1 MDSTLKNMLDAGK
14 LLVRDT
20 KIPGQKKQETK
31 KVKAPNNLDA
41 PVEKDPHK
49 KFVKSVIKDNLGKKE
64 IVEFLQDFI
73 KQAEAEL

>member
-1 MDSTLKNMLDAGK
+1 MDATLKNMLDSGK

-31 KVKAPNNLDA
+31 KVKAPATLDA

-49 KFVKSVIKDNLGKKE
+49 KFVKSVVKDSLGKKE

-73 KQAEAEL
+73 KQAESEL